1 MKARCFLGLI
11 NENVIKSHNFPVKIK
26 FGKDMYRSLFKSLK
40 IPVKNTIGFTLIE
53 VLIAIVIIAIVI
65 LPVTTILIKGTHSSR
80 MVSKRQKAVFSAQ
93 EEMEKLLS
101 VKGVVFSDSV
111 YSVEQAK
118 SIFYI
123 KREVK
128 NNQGLLT
135 ISIRVYQDT
144 TEAPLAKLRVL
155 TNQGS
160 Y

>member
-1 MKARCFLGLI
+1 MCFDHVVTVARMF
-11 NENVIKSHNFPVKIK
+11 
-26 FGKDMYRSLFKSLK
+26 R
-40 IPVKNTIGFTLIE
+40 GFTIIE
-53 VLIAIVIIAIVI
+53 VLISIVIIAIVI
-65 LPVTTILIKGTHSSR
+65 LPVTTVLIKGTHSSR
-80 MVSKRQKAVFSAQ
+80 MVSKRGKAVFCAQ

-101 VKGVVFSDSV
+101 IKGVVFSDSL
-111 YSVEQAK
+111 YSVK
-118 SIFYI
+118 RGNSPFFI